1 MGRGQKDEKR
11 RFIINIATRIFAE
24 KGFEKTDISDILKEA
39 EISKSTFYY
48 YFKSKRD
55 LYETMLQ
62 EFFNEIMKVI
72 WSTEYR
78 TLKDKEGIQNYIE
91 RLINTYA
98 DFAEK
103 FSPILKIILSEAPLI
118 DPSFGE
124 VLDRNVEAL
133 LLTIVDFVTI
143 YKEREIIR
151 RDLDPTLFSYLIAGF
166 VKETF
171 NHVII
176 KETFTI
182 DRERI
187 KRFISIIFACVFEN
201 QAQ

>member
-11 RFIINIATRIFAE
+11 KFIIKVATEIFAK
-24 KGFEKTDISDILKEA
+24 KGYENTDVVDILKA
-39 EISKSTFYY
+39 ANISKSTFYY

-55 LYETMLQ
+55 LYEIMIQ

-78 TLKDKEGIQNYIE
+78 TLKNREEIEKYIE
-91 RLINTYA
+91 KLVNTYA

-103 FSPILKIILSEAPLI
+103 YSSMIKIILSEATIVNPE
-118 DPSFGE
+118 FGE
-124 VLDRNVEAL
+124 VLDRNIEAL

-143 YKEREIIR
+143 YKEKGIIR
-151 RDLDPTLFSYLIAGF
+151 KDLDPTLFSYLIAGF
-166 VKETF
+166 VKEVI
-171 NHVII
+171 NHVVI

-182 DRERI
+182 ERDRVL
-187 KRFISIIFACVFEN
+187 KFISIIFDCIFTH
-201 QAQ
+201 

>member
-11 RFIINIATRIFAE
+11 KFIIKIATEIFAQ
-24 KGFEKTDISDILKEA
+24 KGYENTDIVDILKAA

-55 LYETMLQ
+55 LYESMLQ
-62 EFFNEIMKVI
+62 EFFNEIMKII

-78 TLKDKEGIQNYIE
+78 TLKNRSEIEKYIE
-91 RLINTYA
+91 KLINTYA

-103 FSPILKIILSEAPLI
+103 YAPMIKIILSEATII

-124 VLDRNVEAL
+124 VLDRNIEAL

-143 YKEREIIR
+143 YKEKDIIR
-151 RDLDPTLFSYLIAGF
+151 KDLDPTLFSYLIAGF
-166 VKETF
+166 VKEVI
-171 NHVII
+171 NHVVI

-182 DRERI
+182 DRERVS
-187 KRFISIIFACVFEN
+187 RFIRIIFECIFEED
-201 QAQ
+201 